1 MKIRH
6 TRTTL
11 LLDKLRQ
18 ILGEV
23 RRFLA
28 APARYE
34 RQPVLIPIK
43 TERRVRAGHPTS
55 RYRHY
60 D

>member
-1 MKIRH
+1 MKIRP

-11 LLDKLRQ
+11 LLGRLRQ
-18 ILGEV
+18 ILEEV
-23 RRFLA
+23 RQFLA
-28 APARYE
+28 APAKSAQ
-34 RQPVLIPIK
+34 QPVLIPIK
-43 TERRVRAGHPTS
+43 AERRVRAGHPTS

>member
-1 MKIRH
+1 MKIRP
-6 TRTTL
+6 TCTTL
-11 LLDKLRQ
+11 LLDKMRQ
-18 ILGEV
+18 ILEEV

-28 APARYE
+28 APARSE

-43 TERRVRAGHPTS
+43 AERRVRAGHPTN
-55 RYRHY
+55 RYRNY